1 MIFVPSANQGPLLG
15 IFITG
20 PLGLV
25 LGGAGGAIHWFA
37 RGRHAAPVDDSR

>member
-1 MIFVPSANQGPLLG
+1 MLG

-25 LGGAGGAIHWFA
+25 LGAAGGAFYWYLTK
-37 RGRHAAPVDDSR
+37 DDA